1 MNPLIPMFAITGRP
15 TGDQLRARLQRF
27 YEGGVR
33 QIMLY
38 PRAGCDVPYMS
49 EEWRGLCA
57 ACIDFAKERGMT
69 IWLYDEFNWPSGSCK
84 GEVALDH
91 PEFMASRFVWDGESV
106 RVLRASEEDVRHTYE
121 QFTVDMLNPD
131 AVDRFIALTH
141 ERYARWFGELFGTV
155 IRGIFTDEPSFA
167 YTCRGDNQLP
177 YYDGIETDYRARFG
191 EDMTSGLIAYFTRG
205 ECAAFSERFW
215 RLIAERFRACYFDR
229 ISAWCRAHNLLM
241 TGHCM
246 CDDCVQSEYRFSGSV
261 MDNLDRFDVPG
272 VDEINTWLD
281 APRDY
286 LFAQIQNVRAHGAPH
301 AMAELFAL
309 GPCSMPYAR
318 MRQMIWT
325 AAAHGVDHFFMA
337 ISHLDA
343 RGNWKKDNFFHDF
356 APESPDFAGAAAL
369 GQTAEAAAR
378 FAARAPL
385 THSDVA
391 LRLPVSAAL
400 STIRTETPDRVD
412 RAVNALIDALRARQI
427 QWTLIREAEK
437 TPAPHTIA
445 FDANGTYTDETT
457 GARYTDA
464 AACADDLLRQIERRV
479 WVTRTDGSP
488 EENVLLKTYSDG
500 AFVVI
505 DRAMEPAAPRAL
517 VLHRGDQS
525 LPFTLETFGVFTSED
540 APHTAAAHS
549 LPIEGYAARSAHPAL
564 LRLPLLDA
572 PECAFT
578 LEEPLTMA
586 FNGRVYPEEGEI
598 LLDGAPLDFSRPAA
612 NLTACFGGLY
622 RRTEPIKLSAGRHV
636 VSSLLTDKCFLP
648 VVIAEGAFSVDG
660 ALTVRPRAENDASFT
675 HSAEA
680 VFDADIPEGARR
692 IALCYDDNLLVASLT
707 VNGQPAG
714 TRAFAPYRFELPDD
728 LAGRKARFVLTAYS
742 SHAPLFGPLDR
753 HDGTWGNRVSRPERL
768 SLPNLRLEWD

>member
-1 MNPLIPMFAITGRP
+1 
-15 TGDQLRARLQRF
+15 
-27 YEGGVR
+27 
-33 QIMLY
+33 
-38 PRAGCDVPYMS
+38 
-49 EEWRGLCA
+49 
-57 ACIDFAKERGMT
+57 
-69 IWLYDEFNWPSGSCK
+69 
-84 GEVALDH
+84 
-91 PEFMASRFVWDGESV
+91 
-106 RVLRASEEDVRHTYE
+106 
-121 QFTVDMLNPD
+121 
-131 AVDRFIALTH
+131 
-141 ERYARWFGELFGTV
+141 
-155 IRGIFTDEPSFA
+155 
-167 YTCRGDNQLP
+167 
-177 YYDGIETDYRARFG
+177 
-191 EDMTSGLIAYFTRG
+191 
-205 ECAAFSERFW
+205 
-215 RLIAERFRACYFDR
+215 
-229 ISAWCRAHNLLM
+229 
-241 TGHCM
+241 
-246 CDDCVQSEYRFSGSV
+246 
-261 MDNLDRFDVPG
+261 
-272 VDEINTWLD
+272 
-281 APRDY
+281 
-286 LFAQIQNVRAHGAPH
+286 
-301 AMAELFAL
+301 MAELFAL

-445 FDANGTYTDETT
+445 FGADGTYTDETT

-479 WVTRTDGSP
+479 WVTQADGSP
-488 EENVLLKTYSDG
+488 EESILLKIYADG
-500 AFVVI
+500 AFAVI

-525 LPFTLETFGVFTSED
+525 LPFTLETFGMFTSED

-586 FNGRVYPEEGEI
+586 FNDP
-598 LLDGAPLDFSRPAA
+598 
-612 NLTACFGGLY
+612 
-622 RRTEPIKLSAGRHV
+622 
-636 VSSLLTDKCFLP
+636 
-648 VVIAEGAFSVDG
+648 
-660 ALTVRPRAENDASFT
+660 
-675 HSAEA
+675 
-680 VFDADIPEGARR
+680 ARR
-692 IALCYDDNLLVASLT
+692 
-707 VNGQPAG
+707 
-714 TRAFAPYRFELPDD
+714 RAA
-728 LAGRKARFVLTAYS
+728 
-742 SHAPLFGPLDR
+742 
-753 HDGTWGNRVSRPERL
+753 
-768 SLPNLRLEWD
+768 

>member
-1 MNPLIPMFAITGRP
+1 MNPLIPMLAITGRP
-15 TGDQLRARLQRF
+15 TGAQLQRQLQRF
-27 YEGGVR
+27 CEGGVR

-49 EEWRGLCA
+49 EEWRDLCA
-57 ACIDFAKERGMT
+57 ACIDFAKEHGMI
-69 IWLYDEFNWPSGSCK
+69 IWLYDEFNWPSGSCR
-84 GEVALDH
+84 GEVTRDH
-91 PEFMASRFVWDGESV
+91 PELMASRFVWDGETV
-106 RVLRASEEDVRHTYE
+106 RVLRASEEDVKHTYE

-131 AVDRFIALTH
+131 VVDRFIALTH
-141 ERYARWFGELFGTV
+141 ERYARWFGDLFGTV
-155 IRGIFTDEPSFA
+155 IQGIFTDEPSFA
-167 YTCRGDNQLP
+167 YTCRSDNQLP
-177 YYDGIETDYRARFG
+177 YYDGIEADYRARFG
-191 EDMTSGLIAYFTRG
+191 EDMTSGLTAYFTRG

-215 RLIAERFRACYFDR
+215 RLIAERFRTCYFDR

-246 CDDCVQSEYRFSGSV
+246 ADDCVQSEYRFSGSV

-337 ISHLDA
+337 IAHLDA

-378 FAARAPL
+378 FAAKAPL
-385 THSDVA
+385 MHSDVS

-412 RAVNALIDALRARQI
+412 CAVNALIDALRARQI
-427 QWTLIREAEK
+427 QWTLIREDEK

-445 FDANGTYTDETT
+445 FDTDGTYTDEAT
-457 GARYTDA
+457 GVRYTDA

-479 WVTRTDGSP
+479 WVTRADGLP
-488 EENVLLKTYSDG
+488 EESILLKTYSDG
-500 AFVVI
+500 AFVVV
-505 DRAMEPAAPRAL
+505 DRAMEPDAPRAL
-517 VLHRGDQS
+517 VLHIGEQS
-525 LPFTLETFGVFTSED
+525 RPFTLETFGVFTSED
-540 APHTAAAHS
+540 APNTAAAHS
-549 LPIEGYAARSAHPAL
+549 LPIRDYAVSSAHPAL

-572 PECAFT
+572 PECTFT
-578 LEEPLTMA
+578 LAEPLTMA

-598 LLDGAPLDFSRPAA
+598 RLDGAPLAFSRPAD
-612 NLTACFGGLY
+612 NLTGCFNSLY
-622 RRTEPIKLSAGRHV
+622 RKTEPMKLAAGRHV
-636 VSSLLTDKCFLP
+636 VSSHLTDKCFLP

-660 ALTVRPRAENDASFT
+660 ALNVRPRTESDTAFT
-675 HSAEA
+675 YSAEA
-680 VFDADIPEGARR
+680 AFDADIPAGAQH
-692 IALCYDDNLLVASLT
+692 IALCYDDNRLVASLA
-707 VNGQPAG
+707 VDGQ
-714 TRAFAPYRFELPDD
+714 TISTQAFAPYRFELPDN
-728 LAGRKARFVLTAYS
+728 LAGRKAHFVLTAYS
-742 SHAPLFGPLDR
+742 SHAPLFGLLDR
-753 HDGTWGNRVSRPERL
+753 HDGTWGNRVSRPEKL
-768 SLPNLRLEWD
+768 ALPNLRLEWD